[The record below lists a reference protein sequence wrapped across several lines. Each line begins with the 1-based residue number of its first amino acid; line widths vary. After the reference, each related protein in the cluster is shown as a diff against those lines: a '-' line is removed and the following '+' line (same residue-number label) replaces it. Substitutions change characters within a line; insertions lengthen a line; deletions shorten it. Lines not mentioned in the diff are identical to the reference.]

1 MFLFPP
7 KEDTQCFQCRAICVP
22 YTCWTSPTGSA
33 WEWRHFF
40 HYRSLS
46 HFIWPNVLS
55 QDTWI
60 PCIKPESSTSL
71 VSALKFFLEVLLQN
85 SVYLQGDL
93 SSRVAAC
100 SIEIICALEAPRS
113 HSWSTFFL
121 GSYNSQAESHLSVF
135 WAVVSNP
142 RWDTQHF
149 ASMKGRGRD
158 LCCYKNITLA
168 VDLSSMYGCTDMLHG
183 WGQLSF
189 TATP

>member
-1 MFLFPP
+1 M
-7 KEDTQCFQCRAICVP
+7 CAIYLLDKSHWLSVRVK
-22 YTCWTSPTGSA
+22 A
-33 WEWRHFF
+33 LF

-100 SIEIICALEAPRS
+100 SIEII
-113 HSWSTFFL
+113 
-121 GSYNSQAESHLSVF
+121 
-135 WAVVSNP
+135 
-142 RWDTQHF
+142 
-149 ASMKGRGRD
+149 
-158 LCCYKNITLA
+158 
-168 VDLSSMYGCTDMLHG
+168 
-183 WGQLSF
+183 
-189 TATP
+189 